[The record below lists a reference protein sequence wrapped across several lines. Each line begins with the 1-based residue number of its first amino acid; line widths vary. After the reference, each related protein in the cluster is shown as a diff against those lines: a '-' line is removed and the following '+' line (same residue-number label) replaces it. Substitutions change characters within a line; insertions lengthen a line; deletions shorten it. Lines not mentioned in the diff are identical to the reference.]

1 MIQRKSVSD
10 SIVDSIIE
18 DIQNKK
24 LSPGDKL
31 PTEAEMAEEYGVSRI
46 SIREALRSLSAV
58 GLVVTRHGEGSFINE
73 YNPDMLAS
81 TLRSISLLDDTPV
94 LEMLQLRKIMETE
107 AARLCAENATK
118 EELDVVQLYLKERE
132 KYCRVEATSENIKKK
147 YEMDKMFHLSIAK
160 GSHNE
165 IFIKFIETIHAS
177 IDIHQ
182 RESSKN
188 DEQIDKATYFHQE
201 IMSALLDH
209 DKEKAGKMMYEH
221 LANVEKN
228 FRRSHDME

>member
-118 EELDVVQLYLKERE
+118 EELDMVQFYLKERE
-132 KYCRVEATSENIKKK
+132 KYCKGEASSEKTKC
-147 YEMDKMFHLSIAK
+147 FTFLL
-160 GSHNE
+160 
-165 IFIKFIETIHAS
+165 
-177 IDIHQ
+177 Q
-182 RESSKN
+182 
-188 DEQIDKATYFHQE
+188 KALT
-201 IMSALLDH
+201 MKSL
-209 DKEKAGKMMYEH
+209 
-221 LANVEKN
+221 
-228 FRRSHDME
+228 